1 MNSAGP
7 SALSLAELSRL
18 CDDLQRQVS
27 NHINTKQELIAARD
41 ALDGD
46 LDRFRA
52 IQRYNQEALSLT
64 SVEAFIGHS
73 VEAIVDAFELECA
86 AVMCFGPDMS
96 KVRIDGQFG
105 LDGAPQDLPF
115 DRAWLAGGG
124 CQIFASDHAMLR
136 AWSDLRLLEAIAC
149 PFHGADGRAIGW
161 ILGARRGATFDPI
174 SRDVVPSF
182 TVMAQQ
188 VGSIWR
194 SQQLT
199 ADLREALA
207 EVERYK
213 GRLEAENM
221 YLREEIE
228 RSHHFAHIIGQSD
241 ALLNTLG
248 LVDKVALTDANVL
261 ISGET
266 GTGKELLARAIH
278 DGSRRGERPLVKVN
292 CAALPEHLI
301 ESELF
306 GHKKGAFSGA
316 VTDRV
321 GRFELADGG
330 TIFLDEVGELPLE
343 LQAKLLRVLQ
353 EGEFERLGESSPV
366 RVDVRVIA
374 ATNRDLL
381 REISSGAF
389 REDLYYRLNVFPIH
403 APALRERGGDVLMLA
418 MQFAQQMAQRL
429 GREITGL
436 SQDVTKW
443 LLQYSWPG
451 NVRELQNVIERA
463 VILSQSSVLH
473 WDTGPAQGAR
483 RSAAALEPGVGPA
496 RTLREAEAD
505 LIRAALLQC
514 KGMIGGKNGA
524 ARVLDIPASTLR
536 DRIRK
541 YDLKL

>member
-1 MNSAGP
+1 MTGSAT
-7 SALSLAELSRL
+7 ALSGAELSQL

-52 IQRYNQEALSLT
+52 IQRFNQQALGLS
-64 SVEAFIGHS
+64 SVEAFIKLS
-73 VEAIVDAFELECA
+73 VEAIVDAFELECG
-86 AVMCFGPDMS
+86 AVMCLNSDGTQ
-96 KVRIDGQFG
+96 VQVDGQFG
-105 LDGAPQDLPF
+105 LEDAPQSLPF
-115 DRAWLAGGG
+115 DMGWLAGGA
-124 CQIFASDHAMLR
+124 CHFFSAEHPLLQ
-136 AWSDLRLLEAIAC
+136 AWSGLRLREVIAC
-149 PFHGADGRAIGW
+149 TFHGADGRAIGLV
-161 ILGARRGATFDPI
+161 LGGRRGVTFDPI
-174 SRDVVPSF
+174 SRELEPSF

-188 VGSIWR
+188 IGAIWR

-199 ADLREALA
+199 ADLRAALV
-207 EVERYK
+207 EVEGYK
-213 GRLEAENM
+213 GRLEAENL

-228 RSHHFAHIIGQSD
+228 RGQHFSNIVGNSE
-241 ALLNTLG
+241 ALQDTLD
-248 LVDKVALTDANVL
+248 LVEKVAKTDANVL

-278 DGSRRGERPLVKVN
+278 DGSRRGDRPLVKVN
-292 CAALPEHLI
+292 CAALPDLLI

-316 VTDRV
+316 VADRI

-330 TIFLDEVGELPLE
+330 TIFLDEVGELPLD

-353 EGEFERLGESSPV
+353 EGEFERVGESSPIH
-366 RVDVRVIA
+366 VDVRVIA
-374 ATNRDLL
+374 ATNRDLIQ
-381 REISSGAF
+381 ETATGSF

-418 MQFAQQMAQRL
+418 LKFAQQMAQRL

-436 SQDVTKW
+436 SQDVTNW
-443 LLQYSWPG
+443 LLKYSWPG

-463 VILSQSSVLH
+463 VILSNSSVLH
-473 WDTGPAQGAR
+473 WDTGPTSVSPRSISSKER
-483 RSAAALEPGVGPA
+483 RVPLP
-496 RTLREAEAD
+496 RTLREAEIE
-505 LIRAALLQC
+505 LIQAALSHC
-514 KGMIGGKNGA
+514 KGMIGGKDGA

-541 YDLKL
+541 YSLKE